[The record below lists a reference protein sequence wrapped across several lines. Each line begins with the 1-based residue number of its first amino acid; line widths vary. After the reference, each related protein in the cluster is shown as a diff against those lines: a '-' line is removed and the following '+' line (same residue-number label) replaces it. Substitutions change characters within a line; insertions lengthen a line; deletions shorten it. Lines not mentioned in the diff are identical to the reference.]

1 MQSRP
6 LVGISADRRVLDPH
20 PFHVVGEKYITA
32 IRDGADAVPFL
43 IPALGDSVDGNDIL
57 AKVDGIFL
65 TGSASNV
72 EPQHYAGDASR
83 SGTLHD
89 LHRDE
94 TFLDLIPQALET
106 GVPLLAV
113 CRGFQELNVVLGGT
127 LHQHVH
133 EQPGYQDHREN
144 KDDPLEVQYGP
155 AHEVHLVESG
165 LLRKL
170 AGTDTV
176 TVNSVHSQG
185 AARLA
190 KGVTVEAVANDGLVE
205 AFRVDGSKAFALAVQ
220 WHPEWRVTENEF
232 SMAIFAAF
240 GDACRTYADQ
250 KKVMCE

>member
-32 IRDGADAVPFL
+32 IRDGADAVPFI

-83 SGTLHD
+83 TGTLHD
-89 LHRDE
+89 SHRDE
-94 TFLDLIPQALET
+94 TFLNLIPQALET

-170 AGTDTV
+170 AGKDTV
-176 TVNSVHSQG
+176 TVNSVHGQG

-240 GDACRTYADQ
+240 GDACRAYAAQ
-250 KKVMCE
+250 KTGDL

>member
-1 MQSRP
+1 MLPRP

-32 IRDGADAVPFL
+32 IRDGADAVPFI

-72 EPQHYAGDASR
+72 EPQRYAGDASR
-83 SGTLHD
+83 TGTLHD
-89 LHRDE
+89 SHRDE
-94 TFLDLIPQALET
+94 TFLNLIPQALET

-170 AGTDTV
+170 AGKDTV
-176 TVNSVHSQG
+176 TVNSVHGQG

-240 GDACRTYADQ
+240 GDACRAYAAQ
-250 KKVMCE
+250 KTGDM

>member
-1 MQSRP
+1 MQPRP

-32 IRDGADAVPFL
+32 IRDGADAVPFI

-83 SGTLHD
+83 MGTLHD
-89 LHRDE
+89 SHRDE
-94 TFLDLIPQALET
+94 TFLNLIPQALET

-170 AGTDTV
+170 AGKDTV
-176 TVNSVHSQG
+176 TVNSVHGQG

-240 GDACRTYADQ
+240 GDACRAYAAQ
-250 KKVMCE
+250 KNR